1 MDKILVVFHNC
12 QGLGLQGEKSLV
24 RIPTDLYQIYLKANT
39 IYLVNKDGDFLCTLL
54 KERENYESADNHDR
68 RIQNL
73 SNGFKISWDNDQ
85 NKCDVLYDDH
95 SLKRKKQKRILRS
108 FSFYIVAFGLGIL
121 LSYLLLD
128 ESSHVDALESQVY
141 SLNSQ
146 NARLKNEVDKL
157 NILIEPYRQQI
168 HLDSIKN
175 ISNEMKKNL
184 HSLDCNAHTV
194 SEVREWWNS
203 LSQSDKSATLDI
215 YDFDLALT
223 SYSQL
228 FNSKDLLDLSYLIRK
243 KSRVF
248 SNEQLRIL
256 RMSERCRRKG
266 AKFIQLRSM
275 NFREIE
281 SALKD
286 YMIEYDE
293 VY

>member
-1 MDKILVVFHNC
+1 MDKFLIVFHNC

-24 RIPTDLYQIYLKANT
+24 RIPSDLYQIYLKANT

-85 NKCDVLYDDH
+85 NKCDVFYDDH

-108 FSFYIVAFGLGIL
+108 FSLYIVAFGLGIF
-121 LSYLLLD
+121 LSYLILD

-146 NARLKNEVDKL
+146 NARLKNEVDEL

-175 ISNEMKKNL
+175 SSNEMRKTL

-203 LSQSDKSATLDI
+203 LSQSEKSATLDI

-223 SYSQL
+223 LYSQL
-228 FNSKDLLDLSYLIRK
+228 FNSRDLFDLSYLIRNK
-243 KSRVF
+243 RRVF

-256 RMSERCRRKG
+256 KMSERCRRNG
-266 AKFIQLRSM
+266 AKFIQLHSM

-286 YMIEYDE
+286 YMIKY
-293 VY
+293 

>member
-1 MDKILVVFHNC
+1 MDKFLIVFHNC
-12 QGLGLQGEKSLV
+12 QGLGLQGKQSLV
-24 RIPTDLYQIYLKANT
+24 RIPSDMYQIYLKSNT
-39 IYLVNKDGDFLCTLL
+39 IYLVNKEGDFLCTLL
-54 KERENYESADNHDR
+54 KDRENYESADNHDR

-85 NKCDVLYDDH
+85 NKCDVFYDDH

-108 FSFYIVAFGLGIL
+108 FSLYIVAFGLGIF
-121 LSYLLLD
+121 LSYLILD

-146 NARLKNEVDKL
+146 NARLKNEVDEL

-175 ISNEMKKNL
+175 ISNEMRKTL

-203 LSQSDKSATLDI
+203 LSQSEKSATLDI

-223 SYSQL
+223 LYRRL
-228 FNSKDLLDLSYLIRK
+228 FNSGDLFEVSYLFRNNK
-243 KSRVF
+243 HVF

-256 RMSERCRRKG
+256 RMSERCRKNG
-266 AKFIQLRSM
+266 EKFIRLHSM

-286 YMIEYDE
+286 YMREYNL
-293 VY
+293 Y